1 LRKAPEGLID
11 ARLAKALA
19 HPLRVR
25 LLAALNEGVASP
37 NQLSE
42 QVEEPLQNVSY
53 HVRVLLS
60 LGCIE
65 LVRTAQRRGAIE
77 HFYRAVMRPF
87 FSETDWEQLPRS
99 ARNAISDGV
108 LKLVWDDAARALET
122 GTFGDR
128 EDRHLTRTS
137 LMLDETGWQEMNG
150 LLDEVQERAADI
162 QAKSAERLERAGDD
176 GLWTRLVLMHFT
188 STPPADHAE
197 PESDDGKG

>member
-37 NQLSE
+37 NELSE

-77 HFYRAVMRPF
+77 HYYRAVMRPF
-87 FSETDWEQLPRS
+87 FTEADWEQLPTS
-99 ARNAISDGV
+99 ARHSISDV
-108 LKLVWDDAARALET
+108 LLQQVWDDAARALKA
-122 GTFGDR
+122 GTFDDR
-128 EDRHLTRTS
+128 DDRHLSRTP
-137 LMLDETGWQEMNG
+137 LMLDDTGWEQMNG
-150 LLDEVQERAADI
+150 LLKELQERATDI
-162 QAKSAERLERAGDD
+162 QAESAERLEKNGDD
-176 GLWTRLVLMHFT
+176 GFWTRLVLMHFA
-188 STPPADHAE
+188 SSPPADR
-197 PESDDGKG
+197 KG

>member
-1 LRKAPEGLID
+1 MKKAPEGLID

-37 NQLSE
+37 NQLAE

-77 HFYRAVMRPF
+77 HFYRALTRPF
-87 FSETDWEQLPRS
+87 FTDSDWEQLPAS
-99 ARNAISDGV
+99 ARHSLSDSV
-108 LKLVWDDAARALET
+108 LRQVWDDAAGALGA
-122 GTFGDR
+122 GTFDDR
-128 EDRHLTRTS
+128 DDRHLTRTP
-137 LMLDETGWQEMNG
+137 LAVDEKGWEKLNE
-150 LLDEVQERAADI
+150 LLAELQERALEI
-162 QAKSAERLERAGDD
+162 QDESAERLAKSGDEA
-176 GLWTRLVLMHFT
+176 LATRLVMMHFP
-188 STPPADHAE
+188 SGPA
-197 PESDDGKG
+197 SDGS

>member
-1 LRKAPEGLID
+1 LID

-87 FSETDWEQLPRS
+87 FSDADWEQLPTS
-99 ARNAISDGV
+99 ARHSISDVV
-108 LKLVWDDAARALET
+108 LQLVWDDAARALKA
-122 GTFGDR
+122 GTFDDR
-128 EDRHLTRTS
+128 EDRHLTRTP
-137 LMLDETGWQEMNG
+137 LLVDETGWEEMNR
-150 LLDEVQERAADI
+150 LLKELQERAFDI
-162 QAKSAERLERAGDD
+162 QAGSAERLEKNGDD
-176 GLWTRLVLMHFT
+176 GFWTRLVLMHFG
-188 STPPADHAE
+188 SMPPTDGSQPHG
-197 PESDDGKG
+197 DDGDS